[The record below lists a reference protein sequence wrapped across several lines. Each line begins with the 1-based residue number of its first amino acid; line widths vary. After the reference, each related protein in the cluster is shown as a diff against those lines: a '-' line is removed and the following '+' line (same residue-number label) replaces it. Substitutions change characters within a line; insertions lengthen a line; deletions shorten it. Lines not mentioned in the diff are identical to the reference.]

1 MRSWIV
7 FRALHSDR
15 FAGEKGVYFPCH
27 LTDLNLCI
35 IMVLIEDSSWEPI
48 KDTDKQQF
56 CVEMMKRLHIQR
68 KNEQFC
74 DVVLE
79 VCNGENQARFNAHR
93 VVLCAASPFF
103 YSALNNDMKESK
115 EGLIRLQD
123 TSKVAIEELL
133 DYLYTGHVNVTQHN
147 AFDLLKIADFLVIPS
162 LKDVSSKFII
172 QTLSS
177 SNCLMVYYLAVNYR
191 CIELQEKARD
201 FVFANFTSVVEH
213 EDFLNLTLK
222 EVEEWILSDEI
233 RVRGEEDVFQAVVK
247 WAEKRGSGD
256 REKFF
261 DLFRHVRL
269 IYLSRN
275 YVFNEIFPHP
285 LVTNDNACT
294 AFVLDSVKDVSSGSE
309 ECFFAQA
316 PRNCLRTTEDCLVV
330 AGVGKRTLC
339 YLPAENKWY
348 DMARKTKNN
357 YYYMSASHGKL
368 YTSPIP
374 DQPMEQFDPVINSW
388 VPLMCYSSV
397 MSHRGAAVVNFQG
410 FLYLIGGE
418 EDKEAVSSVH
428 KYNPDTNLWQEV
440 APMNVSRAGVCAVA
454 DKETMYAIGGYA
466 NNQTLDVVERFDAK
480 MNSWCRVASTLEKKL
495 LPFGAVLNAR
505 VFLFGGVTRPQSS
518 DSFHASSS
526 IEMYDPTSNMWTAIQ
541 NTSLPTRFFSV
552 TSFKGNVY
560 VIGKWNQESSH
571 DYFLQIYDVEKNEW
585 RHCASV
591 PRISR
596 PFALAPLRIPRDILK
611 TCKVVT

>member
-1 MRSWIV
+1 MEI
-7 FRALHSDR
+7 
-15 FAGEKGVYFPCH
+15 GGYFPY

-35 IMVLIEDSSWEPI
+35 IMALIEDSSWEPI
-48 KDTDKQQF
+48 KETDKQQF
-56 CVEMMKRLHIQR
+56 CMEMMKRLDIQR
-68 KNEQFC
+68 KKGQFC

-79 VCNGENQARFNAHR
+79 VCNGEDQARFNAHR
-93 VVLCAASPFF
+93 VVLCAGSPFF

-115 EGLIRLQD
+115 EGLIRLED
-123 TSKVAIEELL
+123 MSKVAIEELL
-133 DYLYTGHVNVTQHN
+133 DYLYTGHVDVTQHN

-162 LKDVSSKFII
+162 LKEVSSKFII
-172 QTLSS
+172 QSLSS
-177 SNCLMVYYLAVNYR
+177 SNCFMAYYLAVNYR

-201 FVFANFTSVVEH
+201 FIYANFTRVVEH
-213 EDFLNLTLK
+213 EDFLNLTIS
-222 EVEEWILSDEI
+222 EVEEWISSDEI
-233 RVRGEEDVFQAVVK
+233 RVRGEEDVFQAIVK

-560 VIGKWNQESSH
+560 VIGKWNQESSN
-571 DYFLQIYDVEKNEW
+571 DYFWRIYDVEKNEW
-585 RHCASV
+585 KHCASV
-591 PRISR
+591 PRISS
-596 PFALAPLRIPRDILK
+596 PIALAPLRIPRDIIK

>member
-1 MRSWIV
+1 MV
-7 FRALHSDR
+7 F
-15 FAGEKGVYFPCH
+15 
-27 LTDLNLCI
+27 
-35 IMVLIEDSSWEPI
+35 
-48 KDTDKQQF
+48 
-56 CVEMMKRLHIQR
+56 
-68 KNEQFC
+68 
-74 DVVLE
+74 
-79 VCNGENQARFNAHR
+79 
-93 VVLCAASPFF
+93 
-103 YSALNNDMKESK
+103 
-115 EGLIRLQD
+115 
-123 TSKVAIEELL
+123 
-133 DYLYTGHVNVTQHN
+133 
-147 AFDLLKIADFLVIPS
+147 
-162 LKDVSSKFII
+162 
-172 QTLSS
+172 
-177 SNCLMVYYLAVNYR
+177 YLAVNYW
-191 CIELQEKARD
+191 CVELQEKARD
-201 FVFANFTSVVEH
+201 FIFANFASVVEH
-213 EDFLNLTLK
+213 EDFLNLTLS
-222 EVEEWILSDEI
+222 EVEKWISSDEI
-233 RVRGEEDVFQAVVK
+233 SVRGEEDVFQAIVK
-247 WAEKRGSGD
+247 WMENKGSGD
-256 REKFF
+256 HEKFF
-261 DLFRHVRL
+261 ELFRHVRL

-294 AFVLDSVKDVSSGSE
+294 ALVLDTVKDVSCGSE

-316 PRNCLRTTEDCLVV
+316 PRNCLKTTEDCLVV
-330 AGVGKRTLC
+330 AGAGKRTLC
-339 YLPAENKWY
+339 YLPAQNKWY
-348 DMARKTKNN
+348 DMARKTKSTS
-357 YYYMSASHGKL
+357 YCQMSAAHGKL
-368 YTSPIP
+368 YTRPIP
-374 DQPMEQFDPVINSW
+374 DQPMERFDPVINSW
-388 VPLMCYSSV
+388 APLMCYSSV
-397 MSHRGAAVVNFQG
+397 MSHRGVAVVNFQG
-410 FLYLIGGE
+410 FLYVIGGE
-418 EDKEAVSSVH
+418 EDEEAVNSVH

-454 DKETMYAIGGYA
+454 DKETMYAIGGLA

-571 DYFLQIYDVEKNEW
+571 DYFLRIYDVEKNKW

>member
-15 FAGEKGVYFPCH
+15 FAGEKGVYFPYH

-93 VVLCAASPFF
+93 IVLCAASPFF

-191 CIELQEKARD
+191 CIELQEEARD
-201 FVFANFTSVVEH
+201 FVFGNFTSVVEH

-275 YVFNEIFPHP
+275 YVLNEIFPHP
-285 LVTNDNACT
+285 LVTNDKACT
-294 AFVLDSVKDVSSGSE
+294 AFVLDAVKDVSSGSE

-316 PRNCLRTTEDCLVV
+316 PRNCLKTTEDCLVV
-330 AGVGKRTLC
+330 SADTKSLC
-339 YLPAENKWY
+339 YVPYENKWY
-348 DMARKTKNN
+348 QMADKAKSSFH
-357 YYYMSASHGKL
+357 SASAYHGKV
-368 YTSPIP
+368 YINNKPGADYAI
-374 DQPMEQFDPVINSW
+374 ERFDPAVNSW
-388 VPLMCYSSV
+388 APLMSYSGEMLHFS
-397 MSHRGAAVVNFQG
+397 AAVVYFQG
-410 FLYLIGGE
+410 SLYVIGGQKGGE
-418 EDKEAVSSVH
+418 VANCVH
-428 KYNPDTNLWQEV
+428 KYNADTNLWQEV
-440 APMNVSRAGVCAVA
+440 APMNVSRFLLCAVA
-454 DKETMYAIGGYA
+454 DKDNIYAIGGKA
-466 NNQTLDVVERFDAK
+466 NNQMLDVVERFDSK
-480 MNSWCRVASTLEKKL
+480 MNSWCRVASMLEKKL
-495 LPFGAVLNAR
+495 LPCVAILNAR
-505 VFLFGGVTRPQSS
+505 VFLFGGYTSIRPPQV
-518 DSFHASSS
+518 SSS

-541 NTSLPTRFFSV
+541 GISAPRCFFSA
-552 TSFKGNVY
+552 TSFKGSVY
-560 VIGKWNQESSH
+560 VIGRQTQESPGS
-571 DYFLQIYDVEKNEW
+571 LSLLIYDVEKNEW
-585 RHCASV
+585 KHCASV
-591 PRISR
+591 PPISVLMS
-596 PFALAPLRIPRDILK
+596 LASLRIPRDILN
-611 TCKVVT
+611 TCNVVT

>member
-1 MRSWIV
+1 MEI
-7 FRALHSDR
+7 
-15 FAGEKGVYFPCH
+15 GGYFPY

-35 IMVLIEDSSWEPI
+35 IMALIADSSWEPI
-48 KDTDKQQF
+48 KETDKQQF
-56 CVEMMKRLHIQR
+56 CMEMMKRLDIQR
-68 KNEQFC
+68 KKGQFC

-79 VCNGENQARFNAHR
+79 VCNGEDQARFNAHR
-93 VVLCAASPFF
+93 VVLCAGSPFF

-115 EGLIRLQD
+115 EGLIRLED
-123 TSKVAIEELL
+123 MSKVAIEELL
-133 DYLYTGHVNVTQHN
+133 DYLYTGHVDVTQHN

-294 AFVLDSVKDVSSGSE
+294 ALVLDTVKDVSSGSE

-316 PRNCLRTTEDCLVV
+316 PRNCLKTTEDCLVV
-330 AGVGKRTLC
+330 AGAGKRTLC
-339 YLPAENKWY
+339 YLPAQNKWY
-348 DMARKTKNN
+348 DMARKTKSTS
-357 YYYMSASHGKL
+357 YCQMSAAHGKL
-368 YTSPIP
+368 YTRPIP
-374 DQPMEQFDPVINSW
+374 DQPMERFDPVINSW
-388 VPLMCYSSV
+388 APLMCYSSV
-397 MSHRGAAVVNFQG
+397 MSHRGVAVVNFQG
-410 FLYLIGGE
+410 FLYVIGGE
-418 EDKEAVSSVH
+418 EDEEAVNSVH

-454 DKETMYAIGGYA
+454 DKETMYAIGGLA

-526 IEMYDPTSNMWTAIQ
+526 IEMYDPTSNMWTVIQ
-541 NTSLPTRFFSV
+541 NTSLPTRFLSV

-571 DYFLQIYDVEKNEW
+571 DYFLRIYDVEKNEW

>member
-1 MRSWIV
+1 
-7 FRALHSDR
+7 
-15 FAGEKGVYFPCH
+15 
-27 LTDLNLCI
+27 
-35 IMVLIEDSSWEPI
+35 MVLIEDSSWEPI
-48 KDTDKQQF
+48 EQTDKQQF
-56 CVEMMKRLHIQR
+56 CVEMMKRLDIQR

-93 VVLCAASPFF
+93 IVLCAASPFF

-201 FVFANFTSVVEH
+201 FVFGNFTSVVEH

-233 RVRGEEDVFQAVVK
+233 RVRGEEDVFQAIVK
-247 WAEKRGSGD
+247 WAEQKGSGE

-261 DLFRHVRL
+261 ELFRHVRL

-275 YVFNEIFPHP
+275 YVLNEILPHP
-285 LVTNDNACT
+285 LVTNDKACT
-294 AFVLDSVKDVSSGSE
+294 AFVLDAVKDVSSGSE

-316 PRNCLRTTEDCLVV
+316 PRNCLKTAEDCLVV
-330 AGVGKRTLC
+330 SGVTKTLC
-339 YLPAENKWY
+339 YVPYEDKWY
-348 DMARKTKNN
+348 QMADKTKSRSM
-357 YYYMSASHGKL
+357 YSASALYHGKV
-368 YTSPIP
+368 YINNGPGVDYAI
-374 DQPMEQFDPVINSW
+374 ERFDPAVNSW
-388 VPLMCYSSV
+388 APLMSYSGE
-397 MSHRGAAVVNFQG
+397 MSHFSAAVVYFQG
-410 FLYLIGGE
+410 SLYVIGGQKRGE
-418 EDKEAVSSVH
+418 VANCVH
-428 KYNPDTNLWQEV
+428 KYNADTNLWQEV
-440 APMNVSRAGVCAVA
+440 APMNVSRSSLRAVA
-454 DKETMYAIGGYA
+454 DKDTIYAIGGKA
-466 NNQTLDVVERFDAK
+466 NNQMLDVVERFDSK
-480 MNSWCRVASTLEKKL
+480 MNSWCRVASMLEKKL
-495 LPFGAVLNAR
+495 LPCVAILNAR
-505 VFLFGGVTRPQSS
+505 VFLFGGYTSIHPLHVC
-518 DSFHASSS
+518 SS

-541 NTSLPTRFFSV
+541 GISAPTRFFSV
-552 TSFKGNVY
+552 TSFKGSVY
-560 VIGKWNQESSH
+560 VIGNWTQESPGS
-571 DYFLQIYDVEKNEW
+571 FLRIYDVEKNEW
-585 RHCASV
+585 KHCSSV
-591 PRISR
+591 PVISSAII
-596 PFALAPLRIPRDILK
+596 ALAPLRIPRDILK